1 MIRMERLN
9 QISAKWRFFSD
20 NYMVGDDG
28 NLYCVKKLKS
38 GYYRSKEHPY
48 QQVRST
54 FGTGEKNTQ
63 HTVKVHEA
71 VARAFVDNPFNLSD
85 IDHIN
90 NDKTDNR
97 ARNLQWLSHR
107 DNLRKKSKDKE
118 HSNG

>member
-1 MIRMERLN
+1 MVRMERLN
-9 QISAKWRFFSD
+9 QISAKWRLFSD

-28 NLYCVKKLKS
+28 NLYKVKKLKS
-38 GYYRSKEHPY
+38 GWYRSKDHPY
-48 QQVRST
+48 QQYRST
-54 FGTGEKNTQ
+54 FGTEDCKQ
-63 HTVKVHEA
+63 ITVKIHEA

-97 ARNLQWLSHR
+97 AENLQWLSHR

-118 HSNG
+118 KDK

>member
-1 MIRMERLN
+1 MVRMERLN

-38 GYYRSKEHPY
+38 GWYRSGKKYGY
-48 QQVRST
+48 QQVRNR
-54 FGTGEKNTQ
+54 FGTDKQETI
-63 HTVKVHEA
+63 KVHQA

-90 NDKTDNR
+90 NDKADNR
-97 ARNLQWLSHR
+97 AENLQWLSHR
-107 DNLRKKSKDKE
+107 DNIRKMYKDKE
-118 HSNG
+118 REE